1 MIEYRSGGHAEIDA
15 VLALWRIAATGPS
28 VTDDAESVATLL
40 AVAPD
45 ALVVATDGS
54 AIVGVVVAVF
64 DGWRGAMYR
73 LAVLPS
79 YRRRGVAS
87 RLVQEGERRL
97 RAQGARR
104 LHMIVAADQE
114 PAQAFWAHAGYT
126 PSDQARFVK
135 NLA

>member
-45 ALVVATDGS
+45 ALVLAVDDDT
-54 AIVGVVVAVF
+54 IVGVVVAVF

-79 YRRRGVAS
+79 HRRRGVAS
-87 RLVQEGERRL
+87 ALVLEGERRL
-97 RAQGARR
+97 RGHGAGR
-104 LHMIVAADQE
+104 LHMIVAADEE
-114 PAQAFWAHAGYT
+114 PAQIGRA
-126 PSDQARFVK
+126 SCRERV
-135 NLA
+135 